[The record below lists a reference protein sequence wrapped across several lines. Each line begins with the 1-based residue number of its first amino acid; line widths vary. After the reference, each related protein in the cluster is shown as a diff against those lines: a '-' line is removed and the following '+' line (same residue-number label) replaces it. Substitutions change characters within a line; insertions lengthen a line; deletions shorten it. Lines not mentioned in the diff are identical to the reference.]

1 MLRANARTRK
11 PILLLL
17 VFGVFLMIVGITALA
32 QAVLVSTDYSY
43 SMLKAVVGN
52 DAATVRT
59 FANANLLPSDLATT
73 GIGTSRAAL
82 IASRMRAMVE
92 PDGFVRFEVRL
103 PSGEV
108 VLSDV
113 AGLDGSTAANST
125 AFATA
130 AGGRAT
136 ADLVPTSSS
145 EAVGSALPMTS
156 DTVLREYFPIK
167 SGDQVQAVIGVWR
180 DAGPILAALES
191 VRRDV
196 IVVTITAG
204 VVAAIVLYLVF
215 RAAQGR
221 INRQTEQLVE
231 ATRRDPL
238 TGTPNHGTLVTA
250 LAEAMEAARPKHEPI
265 AVALLDIDNFRL
277 LNDTH
282 GHLAGDQA
290 ILTVA
295 ELLQAEFPGPGTTVG
310 RYGPDEFL
318 VVEPSV
324 DVQTLE
330 RALERFRAA
339 LVGRALAFDGSEALP
354 VTVSAGVCAFPD
366 NGGSVTE
373 LLSIAAVTLQEART
387 SGGDAILIAGG
398 SIDLPAETRTFDVFQ
413 GLILAIDGKDRYTK
427 RHSEDVARY
436 AVFLADRLTLDPDLI
451 ATIRVA
457 GLLHDVGK
465 IGIPDGIL
473 RKPARL
479 TEAEYDIVKQHVALG
494 DMIVRDLPNI
504 ELIRAG
510 VRHHHERWD
519 GQGYLD
525 RLEGDQIPLI
535 GRILA
540 VGDAFSA
547 MTTTRPYRKAHER
560 GRGAPE
566 ARGRRRDPARGAPRR
581 RVRRRDPD
589 RGRPAAARHGDDAGA
604 AVGAVHEGRLS
615 DACRPRPGDERDGGP
630 ARSRP
635 RRRSCSRWRLAGE
648 VTAAQT
654 WTVGADKATVPLGV
668 ASDGDA
674 DDHEHLG
681 RRRRWGG
688 DRLRHD
694 RHPGDRPAQR
704 HVSRHRGHGE
714 LREQRQVVARIGQRR
729 QPERDQGDRRL
740 ERRSAPRRSR
750 RRPTRPRGPRHGQ
763 DARGRELD
771 R

>member
-32 QAVLVSTDYSY
+32 QAILVSTDYSY

-52 DAATVRT
+52 DAATVRS
-59 FANANLLPSDLATT
+59 FANANLTPSDLSVN

-82 IASRMRAMVE
+82 LDSRMRAMVE

-103 PSGEV
+103 PSGQV

-113 AGLDGSTAANST
+113 TGLAGSTPANST
-125 AFATA
+125 VFARA
-130 AGGRAT
+130 AGGSAT
-136 ADLVPTSSS
+136 ADLVPTASS
-145 EAVGSALPMTS
+145 EAVGAALPTSS

-167 SGDQVQAVIGVWR
+167 SGDQVLAVIGVWR

-204 VVAAIVLYLVF
+204 LVAAIVLYLVF

-221 INRQTEQLVE
+221 INRQTELLVE
-231 ATRRDPL
+231 ATRLDPL
-238 TGTPNHGTLVTA
+238 TGTPNHGTLVAA

-282 GHLAGDQA
+282 GHVAGDQA

-295 ELLQAEFPGPGTTVG
+295 ELLQAEFPGPGTTIG

-339 LVGRALAFDGSEALP
+339 LVGRALEFDGSEALP

-366 NGGSVTE
+366 NAGSVTE
-373 LLSIAAVTLQEART
+373 LLSIAAITLQEART

-398 SIDLPAETRTFDVFQ
+398 TIDLPAETRTFDVFQ

-525 RLEGDQIPLI
+525 RLEGEQIPLI

-547 MTTTRPYRKAHER
+547 MTTTRPYRKAMSVD
-560 GRGAPE
+560 E
-566 ARGRRRDPARGAPRR
+566 A
-581 RVRRRDPD
+581 
-589 RGRPAAARHGDDAGA
+589 
-604 AVGAVHEGRLS
+604 L
-615 DACRPRPGDERDGGP
+615 
-630 ARSRP
+630 
-635 RRRSCSRWRLAGE
+635 
-648 VTAAQT
+648 
-654 WTVGADKATVPLGV
+654 
-668 ASDGDA
+668 
-674 DDHEHLG
+674 
-681 RRRRWGG
+681 
-688 DRLRHD
+688 
-694 RHPGDRPAQR
+694 
-704 HVSRHRGHGE
+704 
-714 LREQRQVVARIGQRR
+714 
-729 QPERDQGDRRL
+729 RRL
-740 ERRSAPRRSR
+740 EDAAGTQLEERLVAAFVDGIRTADDPPLPGAETTPARLWAPY
-750 RRPTRPRGPRHGQ
+750 
-763 DARGRELD
+763 AKVA
-771 R
+771 

>member
-73 GIGTSRAAL
+73 GIGTSRATL

-113 AGLDGSTAANST
+113 DGIEGSTAVNST

-167 SGDQVQAVIGVWR
+167 SGDQVQAVISVWR

-196 IVVTITAG
+196 IVVTLSAG
-204 VVAAIVLYLVF
+204 LVAAIVLYLVF

-221 INRQTEQLVE
+221 INRQTEQLVD

-238 TGTPNHGTLVTA
+238 TGTPNHGTLVAA

-295 ELLQAEFPGPGTTVG
+295 ELLQAEFPGPGTTIG

-318 VVEPSV
+318 VVEPSA

-339 LVGRALAFDGSEALP
+339 LVGRALAFEGSEALP

-366 NGGSVTE
+366 NAGSVTE
-373 LLSIAAVTLQEART
+373 LLSIAALTLQEART

-413 GLILAIDGKDRYTK
+413 GLVLAIDGKDRYTK

-436 AVFLADRLTLDPDLI
+436 AVFLADRLALDPDLI
-451 ATIRVA
+451 ATIRVS

-547 MTTTRPYRKAHER
+547 MTTTRPYRKAMSVD
-560 GRGAPE
+560 E
-566 ARGRRRDPARGAPRR
+566 A
-581 RVRRRDPD
+581 
-589 RGRPAAARHGDDAGA
+589 
-604 AVGAVHEGRLS
+604 L
-615 DACRPRPGDERDGGP
+615 
-630 ARSRP
+630 
-635 RRRSCSRWRLAGE
+635 
-648 VTAAQT
+648 
-654 WTVGADKATVPLGV
+654 
-668 ASDGDA
+668 
-674 DDHEHLG
+674 
-681 RRRRWGG
+681 
-688 DRLRHD
+688 
-694 RHPGDRPAQR
+694 
-704 HVSRHRGHGE
+704 
-714 LREQRQVVARIGQRR
+714 
-729 QPERDQGDRRL
+729 RRL
-740 ERRSAPRRSR
+740 EDAAGTQLEERLVVAFVDGIRTADDPPLPGTETTPARLWAPY
-750 RRPTRPRGPRHGQ
+750 TKV
-763 DARGRELD
+763 A
-771 R
+771 